1 MEVKLARKL
10 GFCFGVRRAIK
21 IAEKNKNSSTL
32 GPLIHNYQEINR
44 LKNDFNVG
52 LKESYDDIQ
61 DGSTLIIRTH
71 GIPKQVLES
80 IATKPVRIVDATC
93 PFVTKPQQIVEKMSE
108 DGYEIVIFGDEDHPE
123 IKGVKSYAKNGA
135 LVVASL
141 EELQPQQIVEKM
153 SEDGYEIVIFGDED
167 HPEIKGVKSYAKNGA
182 LVVASLEEL
191 LQHSFKRKKVAL
203 ISQTTKQI
211 EKFSQIACYL
221 IENCAEV
228 RVFNTICNATFKKVA
243 LISQTTKQIEKFSQ
257 IACYLIENCAEVRV
271 FNTICNATFDNQ
283 RACKELSKEVDIMIV
298 VGGKTSS
305 NTKQLLSIAL
315 EHCKDSYLVEDT
327 SEIDSSWF
335 VGKQMCGITAGASTP
350 DWIVQEVVAYVQ
362 NI

>member
-52 LKESYDDIQ
+52 LKETYDDIQ

-108 DGYEIVIFGDEDHPE
+108 DGYEVVIFGDEDHPE

-141 EELQPQQIVEKM
+141 EELQ
-153 SEDGYEIVIFGDED
+153 
-167 HPEIKGVKSYAKNGA
+167 
-182 LVVASLEEL
+182 
-191 LQHSFKRKKVAL
+191 QHSFKR
-203 ISQTTKQI
+203 
-211 EKFSQIACYL
+211 
-221 IENCAEV
+221 
-228 RVFNTICNATFKKVA
+228 KKVA

-305 NTKQLLSIAL
+305 NTKQLLNIAF

-335 VGKQMCGITAGASTP
+335 AGKQICGITAGASTP
-350 DWIVQEVVAYVQ
+350 DWIVQEVVAYIQ
-362 NI
+362 KI